1 LRPRAYH
8 APRRFAPST
17 VSLVSF
23 QPGALTGFYPSELDL
38 TVIVFASRRRLPL
51 LRLAMPETR
60 ALNTVAGAR
69 GLSSRCDLASG
80 VFPLSVGDAAQE
92 FIRSSTPW
100 LSWVLPPWGIP
111 LPRLRPRRSCASSC
125 EHHTDPTV
133 PSRSPKAACWS
144 SAFGLTRA
152 LLGKNPYGPC
162 SCASSFKEP
171 GRWLASF
178 ETADP

>member
-1 LRPRAYH
+1 LARKPQRLAAHALMRFRPPQRNTIRREPPLPGLPTRVTLRPHAYH

-38 TVIVFASRRRLPL
+38 TVIVFVSRRRLPL

-69 GLSSRCDLASG
+69 GLSSKCDLASG
-80 VFPLSVGDAAQE
+80 DFPLPVGDAAQE

-100 LSWVLPPWGIP
+100 LSWVF
-111 LPRLRPRRSCASSC
+111 ASLGYS
-125 EHHTDPTV
+125 
-133 PSRSPKAACWS
+133 PSSTPA
-144 SAFGLTRA
+144 SAVQ
-152 LLGKNPYGPC
+152 C
-162 SCASSFKEP
+162 
-171 GRWLASF
+171 
-178 ETADP
+178 